1 MYQEKEKNMSI
12 FKFLTKKSTVLCLG
26 LLVLFSVV
34 VPADV
39 LAQTTTTS
47 FSTGPFQ
54 AFLKRA
60 STLFMQTRNA
70 LFVVAAFAFIAYAWT
85 AIQKGSVEWDK
96 IFYLIVGLTILG
108 VAGWVVG
115 YMADPSKGGDVVM
128 QDYEGFKNTQ
138 GWDD

>member
-1 MYQEKEKNMSI
+1 MSI

-39 LAQTTTTS
+39 WAQTSTTS

-85 AIQKGSVEWDK
+85 AILDGKIEWK
-96 IFYLIVGLTILG
+96 NIFYLIVGLTILG

-115 YMADPSKGGDVVM
+115 YMADPKGGANVIM
-128 QDYEGFKNTQ
+128 EDYKGLKNTQ

>member
-1 MYQEKEKNMSI
+1 MSI

-39 LAQTTTTS
+39 WAQASTTS

-54 AFLKRA
+54 EFLKRA
-60 STLFMQTRNA
+60 SKLFMQTRNA

-85 AIQKGSVEWDK
+85 AIQKGSIDWDK

-108 VAGWVVG
+108 VAGWVVS
-115 YMADPSKGGDVVM
+115 YMADPKGGAADVIM
-128 QDYEGFKNTQ
+128 KDYEGLQNTQ
-138 GWDD
+138 GWND